1 MEKTSDVSDIR
12 NLNRF
17 AVQTLQQMGQL
28 ALKYYGRGGH
38 QAPFDQ
44 DLVTRAE
51 VDLSDAF
58 ARHIASHFPRHQIY
72 GQSPLDDA
80 YTHEDNRFLWIFDP
94 LDGVDNFQTGIPLWG
109 MSLALYENHWP
120 IVGLF
125 FMPATNDLFFAQAGK
140 SALWNERPIAI
151 TDRGEFTQESL
162 LLTYSRFHQ
171 HYQNLSPG
179 KMRCFGSTGAHA
191 CYVAMGRAEAAIT
204 ASETFKDLAAVR
216 VIVEAAGGKLYK
228 SDGSDFFLGEYVD
241 GRRIEGHVVIGG
253 SAGIASLQSYLKP
266 I

>member
-1 MEKTSDVSDIR
+1 MKKTVDVS
-12 NLNRF
+12 NVHELTHF
-17 AVQTLQQMGQL
+17 GVQTLQQMGQL
-28 ALKYYGRGGH
+28 ALKYYGKGGH

-44 DLVTRAE
+44 GLVTRAE
-51 VDLSDAF
+51 VDLNDAF
-58 ARHIASHFPRHQIY
+58 SQRVAAHFPRHQIY
-72 GQSPLDDA
+72 GQGSLDDA

-120 IVGLF
+120 VVGLF
-125 FMPATNDLFFAQAGK
+125 FMPATNDLFLAQAGS
-140 SALWNERPIAI
+140 SALWNDRPIMIA
-151 TDRGEFTQESL
+151 DRGEFTQESL

-171 HYQNLSPG
+171 HFRNYFPG
-179 KMRCFGSTGAHA
+179 KIRSFGSTGAHA
-191 CYVAMGRAEAAIT
+191 CYVAMGRAEATIT

-228 SDGSDFFLGEYVD
+228 SDGSDFYLGEYVD
-241 GRRIEGHVVIGG
+241 GRRIEDNVIIAGA
-253 SAGIASLQSYLKP
+253 AGIASLQSCLRA